1 MNKRDALKK
10 QFGHENFRPGQET
23 LIDGILSGR
32 DVLGVMPT
40 GGGKS
45 VCYQLPA
52 LLLPGVTI
60 VVSPLISL
68 MKDQVAAL
76 TEAGIRAAFVNS
88 SLSGGQVRTV
98 YRRAWAGEFQ
108 LLYVAPERL
117 AGEGFVKLAQ
127 GLEVSLV
134 AVDEAHCVSQWG
146 QDFRPSYLKIPEFLD
161 KLPRRPAVAAFTATA
176 TSQVREDIV
185 RLLGLERPLTL
196 VTGYDRPN
204 LYFEVC
210 RPRSKSGALRDLL
223 LPRMGKSGIIYC
235 ATRAGVEKVCEELR
249 DRGLP
254 ATRYH
259 AGLDE
264 EERRR
269 NQDDFR
275 FDRAPIMV
283 ATNAFGMGIDK
294 SNVSYVIHY
303 NMPKSLEA
311 YYQEAGRAGRDGERA
326 ECFLL
331 YSGRDVETAKF
342 LIENGSG
349 NDELTEEERAEA
361 LRRDHRRLEAM
372 VGYCRTGGCLRGYL
386 LDYFGQEHA
395 DHCGDCG
402 NCLGDHELAD
412 VTTQAQMVLSCV
424 RRVED
429 RLGYNVG
436 AALIAQTLSGS
447 ANKRVLELGLDEL
460 STYGLMRGQTTGQV
474 REYIDFLKEKGYLEK
489 EPEHGVLRLTKTS
502 GEILFRGRKLEMP
515 IRKSPADEGA
525 RTVESGLFQ
534 ALKDLR
540 YRLSQKEGVPP
551 FVIFSNATLTDMA
564 ARRPRSVAEFLRVS
578 GVGEVKARKYAS
590 AFLLAIGDYE
600 AERE

>member
-1 MNKRDALKK
+1 MDKRDALKK

-489 EPEHGVLRLTKTS
+489 EPEHGALRLTKTS